1 MKKSVICLFIVVY
14 LTSIIAFA
22 QSQENKYVVTITYSG
37 EEGKILTEKIN
48 VLAASATDAESK
60 ATKQWEALKQANWE
74 FKFANAERI
83 DEPAPTPVPAQVVAP
98 QTIGYLKVT
107 NNHPWPTNINQT
119 KMWIDGISIKPSSST
134 TYESLSSSRLG
145 TDKSNSIAL
154 PTGIYDVKVEVF
166 RNWFDMRTGDV
177 TDTIYV
183 ESRNVPIREDMTT
196 EVSMR
201 NGSLSVSQPKKE

>member
-1 MKKSVICLFIVVY
+1 MKKKKNSICFILFLCLASVAV
-14 LTSIIAFA
+14 FA
-22 QSQENKYVVTITYSG
+22 QSQENKYIVTITYAG
-37 EEGKILTEKIN
+37 ADGKILTEKIN
-48 VLAASATDAESK
+48 VISTSATEAENK
-60 ATKQWEALKQANWE
+60 ATRQWEALKQTGWV
-74 FKFANAERI
+74 FKFANAERV
-83 DEPAPTPVPAQVVAP
+83 DEPAPVQVVPQAP

-134 TYESLSSSRLG
+134 AYESYSSSRLG
-145 TDKSNSIAL
+145 TDKSTSIAL

-183 ESRNVPIREDMTT
+183 ECRNVVIREDMTT

-201 NGSLSVSQPKKE
+201 GGNLFASQPKKE